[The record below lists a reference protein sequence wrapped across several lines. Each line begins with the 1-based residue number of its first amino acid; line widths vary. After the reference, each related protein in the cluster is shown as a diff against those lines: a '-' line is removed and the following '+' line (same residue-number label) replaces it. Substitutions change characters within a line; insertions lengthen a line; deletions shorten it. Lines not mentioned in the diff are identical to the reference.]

1 MKIESIPSALPL
13 WFDPSAPDYVKPKSW
28 TGCRVRISVPVGP
41 NPTKDL
47 TDARIKLQS
56 KFPGALLHLV
66 PEFSKTSGP
75 TQYTPTKGSDEDLLR
90 AYFSTIT
97 LPAHV
102 TIEQI
107 IPYISKFIPSMSIF
121 GSRGLRFKSVVAE
134 NVLCFEHCEMDLDLK
149 GLTLV
154 TGLNRDWD
162 NHSNGSGKSSY
173 TSLPFIALFGKSFK
187 SQTHDEYASQ
197 FNDKTAK
204 ITLVMTLSDGRELKV
219 VRQRRPGSLQAFLNG
234 KEITMGRA
242 EATQN
247 LIEHLTNL
255 TWSVL
260 TNALYIGQ
268 SEIGSVFGTEK
279 DRKELFSRL
288 LGLERFLDAQ
298 VKLSKIA
305 LRIKKSAESIDTDI
319 DMTAAR
325 ISECRDTINILTSQF
340 KAVPKVSK
348 KEILRLD
355 TEVNQIAE
363 STNAK
368 EKTLFQL
375 ALLRE
380 GLLKELQARQL
391 KSSESLTRIQITR
404 KTLSDSRNAKEKCH
418 VCGSQ
423 VDAKVLKKYQ
433 GDLVFQI
440 EKGKKALEIFERE
453 ESKLSKQVDS
463 IRNQERSLVREIKE
477 LNDSGFHFLAQLERL
492 RSQVNE
498 QDRLTKMISEK
509 QARIKSLEKTK
520 LVHEQAKQATLEEK
534 QFVDIC
540 VNAVSRNGL
549 PAYLCESVVPQLNQ
563 TAQHYS
569 EVFADGEIGVQF
581 SASNGDVDVNICNL
595 HGGKL
600 TKDQSAGEM
609 RIAAIITAFTFRDS
623 LLPLNLLIVDEPS
636 EGLDPTNSLA
646 FAKGLTQVL
655 SRFEHVIIISHNSNV
670 LGSLEPDRRIEII
683 KEHGISS
690 ACIVTP

>member
-66 PEFSKTSGP
+66 PEFSTTSGP

-477 LNDSGFHFLAQLERL
+477 LNDSGFHFLAQ
-492 RSQVNE
+492 VNE

>member
-268 SEIGSVFGTEK
+268 SEIGPVFGTEK

-305 LRIKKSAESIDTDI
+305 LRIKKSAEAIDTDI
-319 DMTAAR
+319 DMTVAR

-380 GLLKELQARQL
+380 GLLKELQTQQL
-391 KSSESLTRIQITR
+391 KSSESQTRIKMTQ
-404 KTLSDSRNAKEKCH
+404 KMLEASRNAKDKCY

-423 VDAKVLKKYQ
+423 VDTKVLKKYFR
-433 GDLVFQI
+433 L
-440 EKGKKALEIFERE
+440 KWKRKPL
-453 ESKLSKQVDS
+453 K
-463 IRNQERSLVREIKE
+463 SLNVK
-477 LNDSGFHFLAQLERL
+477 NL
-492 RSQVNE
+492 RSQ
-498 QDRLTKMISEK
+498 
-509 QARIKSLEKTK
+509 
-520 LVHEQAKQATLEEK
+520 
-534 QFVDIC
+534 
-540 VNAVSRNGL
+540 
-549 PAYLCESVVPQLNQ
+549 
-563 TAQHYS
+563 
-569 EVFADGEIGVQF
+569 
-581 SASNGDVDVNICNL
+581 
-595 HGGKL
+595 
-600 TKDQSAGEM
+600 
-609 RIAAIITAFTFRDS
+609 
-623 LLPLNLLIVDEPS
+623 
-636 EGLDPTNSLA
+636 
-646 FAKGLTQVL
+646 
-655 SRFEHVIIISHNSNV
+655 
-670 LGSLEPDRRIEII
+670 RR
-683 KEHGISS
+683 
-690 ACIVTP
+690 

>member
-1 MKIESIPSALPL
+1 M
-13 WFDPSAPDYVKPKSW
+13 
-28 TGCRVRISVPVGP
+28 
-41 NPTKDL
+41 
-47 TDARIKLQS
+47 
-56 KFPGALLHLV
+56 
-66 PEFSKTSGP
+66 
-75 TQYTPTKGSDEDLLR
+75 
-90 AYFSTIT
+90 
-97 LPAHV
+97 
-102 TIEQI
+102 
-107 IPYISKFIPSMSIF
+107 
-121 GSRGLRFKSVVAE
+121 
-134 NVLCFEHCEMDLDLK
+134 
-149 GLTLV
+149 
-154 TGLNRDWD
+154 
-162 NHSNGSGKSSY
+162 
-173 TSLPFIALFGKSFK
+173 
-187 SQTHDEYASQ
+187 
-197 FNDKTAK
+197 
-204 ITLVMTLSDGRELKV
+204 
-219 VRQRRPGSLQAFLNG
+219 
-234 KEITMGRA
+234 
-242 EATQN
+242 
-247 LIEHLTNL
+247 
-255 TWSVL
+255 
-260 TNALYIGQ
+260 
-268 SEIGSVFGTEK
+268 
-279 DRKELFSRL
+279 
-288 LGLERFLDAQ
+288 
-298 VKLSKIA
+298 
-305 LRIKKSAESIDTDI
+305 
-319 DMTAAR
+319 
-325 ISECRDTINILTSQF
+325 
-340 KAVPKVSK
+340 
-348 KEILRLD
+348 
-355 TEVNQIAE
+355 
-363 STNAK
+363 
-368 EKTLFQL
+368 
-375 ALLRE
+375 
-380 GLLKELQARQL
+380 
-391 KSSESLTRIQITR
+391 
-404 KTLSDSRNAKEKCH
+404 
-418 VCGSQ
+418 
-423 VDAKVLKKYQ
+423 
-433 GDLVFQI
+433 
-440 EKGKKALEIFERE
+440 
-453 ESKLSKQVDS
+453 SKQVDS